1 MGDEGYWVES
11 CSTNTSRYMLTQSD
25 VKTSNKVEQLSL
37 VIGEHQ
43 RETETPL
50 EIL

>member
-1 MGDEGYWVES
+1 MRDTGWKVAPD
-11 CSTNTSRYMLTQSD
+11 TSRYMLTQRG

-37 VIGEHQ
+37 VIGELHQ
-43 RETETPL
+43 RKTETPL